1 MLRKE
6 SLMKKENKK
15 YPMLNILDNK
25 GHRIK
30 HSHQRITKGFADCD
44 TFNIGTYLSQL
55 IPAMLKD
62 FKENKHSY
70 PVFYKEDGETMLPE
84 EESCKNWNE
93 ILDRMIFLWNELD
106 NELCSKK
113 NPYEEEFMKA
123 FEKYNETYGFLG
135 EGLMSEEEKKKAEN
149 TSSVKVHFMNEVPEY
164 KEIHDKYMK
173 EQKKIEEYQVQ
184 CKDEAFDL
192 MKQYFY
198 DLWD

>member
-70 PVFYKEDGETMLPE
+70 PVFLKKMAKQCYQ
-84 EESCKNWNE
+84 
-93 ILDRMIFLWNELD
+93 
-106 NELCSKK
+106 KK
-113 NPYEEEFMKA
+113 NPAKNGMRFWI
-123 FEKYNETYGFLG
+123 
-135 EGLMSEEEKKKAEN
+135 
-149 TSSVKVHFMNEVPEY
+149 V
-164 KEIHDKYMK
+164 
-173 EQKKIEEYQVQ
+173 
-184 CKDEAFDL
+184 
-192 MKQYFY
+192 
-198 DLWD
+198 

>member
-1 MLRKE
+1 
-6 SLMKKENKK
+6 
-15 YPMLNILDNK
+15 MLNILDNK

-84 EESCKNWNE
+84 EESCKKWNE

-123 FEKYNETYGFLG
+123 
-135 EGLMSEEEKKKAEN
+135 
-149 TSSVKVHFMNEVPEY
+149 FMNEVPEY

>member
-1 MLRKE
+1 
-6 SLMKKENKK
+6 MKKENKK

-84 EESCKNWNE
+84 EESCKKWNE

-106 NELCSKK
+106 NEL
-113 NPYEEEFMKA
+113 
-123 FEKYNETYGFLG
+123 
-135 EGLMSEEEKKKAEN
+135 
-149 TSSVKVHFMNEVPEY
+149 
-164 KEIHDKYMK
+164 
-173 EQKKIEEYQVQ
+173 
-184 CKDEAFDL
+184 
-192 MKQYFY
+192 
-198 DLWD
+198 

>member
-1 MLRKE
+1 
-6 SLMKKENKK
+6 
-15 YPMLNILDNK
+15 MLNILDNK

-84 EESCKNWNE
+84 EESCKKWNE

>member
-1 MLRKE
+1 M
-6 SLMKKENKK
+6 M
-15 YPMLNILDNK
+15 M
-25 GHRIK
+25 
-30 HSHQRITKGFADCD
+30 
-44 TFNIGTYLSQL
+44 
-55 IPAMLKD
+55 
-62 FKENKHSY
+62 
-70 PVFYKEDGETMLPE
+70 
-84 EESCKNWNE
+84 
-93 ILDRMIFLWNELD
+93 DRMIFLWNELD